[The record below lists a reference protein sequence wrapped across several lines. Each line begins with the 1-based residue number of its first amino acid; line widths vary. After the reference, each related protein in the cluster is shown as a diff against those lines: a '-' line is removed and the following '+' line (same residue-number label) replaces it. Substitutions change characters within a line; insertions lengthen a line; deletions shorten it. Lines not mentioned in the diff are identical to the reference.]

1 MAFSSTPGRGTAAA
15 SGTAPAM
22 AGTALGASSRR
33 APCAPSRSMRVAAAL
48 PPAVRT
54 GAGTSGTHP
63 LPLEPDAGAGRA
75 FAFRDWKTP
84 AARSRG
90 RLARRAMPARPCRA
104 VTAPATPGR
113 PRTPPFDPGPPP
125 GRQAC
130 ARGTAGRH
138 DRAFAHRR
146 SGWRELLP
154 GTVCALSSRA
164 HGATSASRRAL
175 PDSCRGMIPVALT
188 TSEGAGSVWTLVR
201 LPGTH
206 LH

>member
-54 GAGTSGTHP
+54 GAGTPGTHP
-63 LPLEPDAGAGRA
+63 ASLEPDAGAGRA

-84 AARSRG
+84 AARSRR

-113 PRTPPFDPGPPP
+113 PRTPPFAGTATIP
-125 GRQAC
+125 GRRPAV
-130 ARGTAGRH
+130 R
-138 DRAFAHRR
+138 
-146 SGWRELLP
+146 
-154 GTVCALSSRA
+154 RA
-164 HGATSASRRAL
+164 HAEPPDGMTAPSRTDGQAGGNCWRAQNR
-175 PDSCRGMIPVALT
+175 PCKAPGRRVDPNPSC
-188 TSEGAGSVWTLVR
+188 AGSSA
-201 LPGTH
+201 G
-206 LH
+206 